1 MLIKPFKYKL
11 LAVPV
16 LLAVIATSFT
26 TSIQTV
32 DSHDETVAKP
42 EAVVVVEPK
51 TLFTADELQT
61 LVFAQA
67 TKYGANPSEVFR
79 TVKCEAKQRMI
90 DNVIYYDATAKSDH
104 PGEESY
110 GLAQWNLP
118 SGNNNHEGTRV
129 TYAQATDAEYSVGL
143 MAHYFSQ
150 GKKGKWSCYRK
161 LYA

>member
-1 MLIKPFKYKL
+1 VLIKPFKYKL

-26 TSIQTV
+26 TNIQTV
-32 DSHDETVAKP
+32 DSHDETVAES

-51 TLFTADELQT
+51 TLFTADELKT
-61 LVFAQA
+61 LVIAQA
-67 TKYGANPSEVFR
+67 TKYGANPSEVFS

-90 DNVIYYDATAKSDH
+90 DGVIYYDATAKSDY
-104 PGEESY
+104 PEESY

-118 SGNNNHEGTRV
+118 AGNTNHEGGRITH
-129 TYAQATDAEYSVGL
+129 AQATDAEYSIGL
-143 MAHYFSQ
+143 MSSYFAS

-161 LYA
+161 LFG

>member
-11 LAVPV
+11 LAIPV
-16 LLAVIATSFT
+16 LLAVIATSFAT
-26 TSIQTV
+26 NIQTV
-32 DSHDETVAKP
+32 DSHNETVAQS

-90 DNVIYYDATAKSDH
+90 DGVIYYDAAAKSDY
-104 PGEESY
+104 PEESY

-118 SGNNNHEGTRV
+118 AGNTNHEGTRV
-129 TYAQATDAEYSVGL
+129 THAQATDAEYSVGL